1 MDDSTTAVIRLATVA
16 DAGEVAGIY
25 GPIVRDTMISFEESV
40 PTEADIVARIEDTL
54 SFAPWLVC
62 EIDGVVVG
70 YTYAD
75 RFKERAAY
83 RWAVE
88 LSTYLAEGYRGKRIG
103 RALAASLLA
112 ALKVQGFVQAF
123 GVIALP
129 NPASVRMFES
139 FGAEYIG
146 TQKKVGYKSGH
157 WVDVGYWQL
166 ELRQPPDEPVTPMP
180 MSEAVDNADFV
191 AAIRSGEGLLYG

>member
-62 EIDGVVVG
+62 EIDGVEVG

-83 RWAVE
+83 R
-88 LSTYLAEGYRGKRIG
+88 
-103 RALAASLLA
+103 
-112 ALKVQGFVQAF
+112 
-123 GVIALP
+123 
-129 NPASVRMFES
+129 
-139 FGAEYIG
+139 
-146 TQKKVGYKSGH
+146 
-157 WVDVGYWQL
+157 
-166 ELRQPPDEPVTPMP
+166 
-180 MSEAVDNADFV
+180 
-191 AAIRSGEGLLYG
+191 

>member
-40 PTEADIVARIEDTL
+40 PTETDIAARIEDTL

-70 YTYAD
+70 YTYAG

-103 RALAASLLA
+103 RALVASLLG
-112 ALKVQGFVQAF
+112 ALKVQGFVRAF

-139 FGAEYIG
+139 FDAEYIG
-146 TQKKVGYKSGH
+146 TQKKVGYKSGE

-166 ELRQPPDEPVTPMP
+166 ELRPPPDEPVPPMP
-180 MSEAVDNADFV
+180 MPEAVDNADFV
-191 AAIRSGEGLLYG
+191 AAIRSGEALLYG